1 MDMLRYSCYEGPM
14 DVVMLQN
21 CAFLANGSSS
31 AKLIHRSLT
40 YVLISIIAA
49 NVDVVIVKPR
59 RDASSLWQFGTC
71 QQCRKLRP
79 SLSLSRSLNF
89 AFSSVHFF
97 GSLTICSAKLLPHDW
112 QQRLVP
118 RLERDVCFQVLL
130 FVDCARGQPHIRKK
144 ESSHMIISINSLNES
159 RHISLKTAV
168 WIPHLAQ
175 GPPLELERDLLNLL
189 CLHVLFG
196 VIV

>member
-59 RDASSLWQFGTC
+59 RTVRL
-71 QQCRKLRP
+71 KP
-79 SLSLSRSLNF
+79 S
-89 AFSSVHFF
+89 
-97 GSLTICSAKLLPHDW
+97 
-112 QQRLVP
+112 
-118 RLERDVCFQVLL
+118 
-130 FVDCARGQPHIRKK
+130 
-144 ESSHMIISINSLNES
+144 
-159 RHISLKTAV
+159 
-168 WIPHLAQ
+168 
-175 GPPLELERDLLNLL
+175 
-189 CLHVLFG
+189 
-196 VIV
+196 